1 MTVSLNQ
8 FQILATHKSKQATS
22 LRSSRV
28 LSQQLFQSTQEG
40 LSWLPAA
47 QIHWERIILQTN
59 PTKELHFLLPNWNSH
74 PLLFTFSSWT
84 QLASPLRWEWSG
96 GEVTSTAS
104 HFLSEHLLIPLHI
117 STSLQSY
124 VDLSNLCNVKWN
136 VWNPIILLMSPNINW
151 YDTIMKRLTVRRQ
164 I

>member
-22 LRSSRV
+22 LRSSCV
-28 LSQQLFQSTQEG
+28 LSRQLFQSTQEG
-40 LSWLPAA
+40 LKTASPTNSLRKDYPANKPHQRA
-47 QIHWERIILQTN
+47 ALLAA
-59 PTKELHFLLPNWNSH
+59 KLEL
-74 PLLFTFSSWT
+74 TFSSWT

-151 YDTIMKRLTVRRQ
+151 YDTVMTPLTVRRQ